1 MRFEEFS
8 WRLENGEIHL
18 ECTLCG
24 ALHWV
29 AYAAGQ
35 PPLMRAGE
43 TSHEEC
49 PICHR
54 IHELVS

>member
-8 WRLENGEIHL
+8 WRLENGEIPL

-35 PPLMRAGE
+35 PHLMRAGE
-43 TSHEEC
+43 TPHEDC
-49 PICHR
+49 PICLE